1 MSEQDRLWG
10 TNGEPAAA
18 AAQLAEAVS
27 EAASALS
34 GKLDPQAL
42 HAAIAELA
50 ARLLGADLALLH
62 GAPVDHAHPPRQLAS
77 AGQPGALTWV
87 LDDLTRPPPATLRA
101 AESRRTELGSID
113 PEACERPPDLR
124 ALAAHARPSQVLAA
138 PLLHADRLLG
148 VLTCAFGSRS
158 APFEELL
165 PRVQALAALF
175 ALALSGAERAAATSG
190 EVERRLAAE
199 REWLHSVIKD
209 FPVAIAIFDER
220 GGGSLLASRRC
231 EELCGGPHPLR
242 VPWDGPRVLLCDV
255 GGRPLLRH
263 EMPLMRAARGE
274 GTTCKELWFRKL
286 DGSYVPV
293 IVSAGP
299 IRDARGAS
307 VGAVASYEDVTY
319 FRDRERLREEWTS
332 LVAHDLKQ
340 PLTAI
345 ATSAAMLS
353 RRPER
358 ADTAAWGQRILTNV
372 RRLERMAADLLDASN
387 IEARRL
393 SLEPR
398 PADLRALVRAAAEL
412 AAAERPGRAVEL
424 TADEDVPLVA
434 IDAARIDQV
443 LGNLLTNADKYGDPG
458 AAIRVQ
464 LRRRDAEVEIAI
476 ENRGPG
482 IPPDELP
489 RLFHRYQRLS
499 PGTSRKAPPGTG
511 LGLYICK
518 GIVEAHGGR
527 IWARSEPNETTSF
540 HVALPLPDEPAAPR

>member
-10 TNGEPAAA
+10 TNGEPASA

-34 GKLDPQAL
+34 GKLEPEAL
-42 HAAIAELA
+42 HAAITEQS
-50 ARLLGADLALLH
+50 ARLLGADLALLY
-62 GAPVDHAHPPRQLAS
+62 GAPVDHAQPARLLAS
-77 AGQPGALTWV
+77 AGQPGALAWV
-87 LDDLTRPPPATLRA
+87 LEDLTRPPPATLRA
-101 AESRRTELGSID
+101 AESRRVELGSID
-113 PEACERPPDLR
+113 PEACEGSSDLR
-124 ALAAHARPSQVLAA
+124 ALAADARPSKVLAA

-148 VLTCAFGSRS
+148 VLTCALGGRS
-158 APFEELL
+158 APLDELL
-165 PRVQALAALF
+165 PRVQALSALF
-175 ALALSGAERAAATSG
+175 ALALSGAARAAAAIG
-190 EVERRLAAE
+190 EAERRLAAE
-199 REWLHSVIKD
+199 REWLHSVIQD

-231 EELCGGPHPLR
+231 EQLCGGPHPLKT
-242 VPWDGPRVLLCDV
+242 PWDTPRVLLCDV

-263 EMPLMRAARGE
+263 EMPLVRAARGE
-274 GTTCKELWFRKL
+274 GTTCKELWFRKP

-299 IRDARGAS
+299 IRDARGAN

-319 FRDRERLREEWTS
+319 FTDRERLREEWTS
-332 LVAHDLKQ
+332 IVAHDLKQ

-345 ATSAAMLS
+345 ATYAGMLS
-353 RRPER
+353 RRPEL

-372 RRLERMAADLLDASN
+372 RRLERMAADLLDASK

-393 SLEPR
+393 SLERR
-398 PADLRALVRAAAEL
+398 PADLRALLRAAVEL
-412 AAAERPGRAVEL
+412 AVAERPGRAVEL
-424 TADEDVPLVA
+424 TADEDVPLVD

-443 LGNLLTNADKYGDPG
+443 LGNLLANADKYGDPG

-482 IPPDELP
+482 IHPDDLP
-489 RLFHRYQRLS
+489 RLFRRFQRLS
-499 PGTSRKAPPGTG
+499 SGKSKKAPLGTG
-511 LGLYICK
+511 LGLYICR

-540 HVALPLPDEPAAPR
+540 HVALPLSDEPASRR